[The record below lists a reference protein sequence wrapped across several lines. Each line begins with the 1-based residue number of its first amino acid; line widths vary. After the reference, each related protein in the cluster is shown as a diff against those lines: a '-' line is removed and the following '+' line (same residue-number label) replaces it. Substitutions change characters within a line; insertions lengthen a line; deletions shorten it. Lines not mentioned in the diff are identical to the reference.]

1 MKFQTGLNSAIEY
14 LQKQENGLHS
24 MSAYQIREAIDTLQV
39 NYELFGGSVVNE
51 VLRLTHQIDK

>member
-1 MKFQTGLNSAIEY
+1 
-14 LQKQENGLHS
+14 